1 MARTACPPP
10 RTATSK
16 ITSRLRDQSSKY
28 KWNATQMNRMAW
40 LRRMAPW
47 AIGAILLLAVLYWR
61 FGMGSAAEAAE
72 SADGQ

>member
-61 FGMGSAAEAAE
+61 FGMGSAAEAGE